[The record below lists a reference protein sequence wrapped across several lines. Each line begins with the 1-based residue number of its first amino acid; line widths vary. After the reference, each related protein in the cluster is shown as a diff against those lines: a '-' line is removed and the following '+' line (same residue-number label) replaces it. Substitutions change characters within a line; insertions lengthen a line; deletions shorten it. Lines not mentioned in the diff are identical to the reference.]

1 MEVDATLR
9 AAGFDDIRAPHANV
23 FPFVPSHGIQASR
36 LARLARVRK
45 QTMTQTLDEMERV
58 GYVQRRPDPDDG
70 RGRLVFLTPR
80 GKAVQAIGA
89 EAASQ
94 VEQRWAALTS
104 REEIDALRGS
114 LERVLDG
121 LRQADEDRDR

>member
-1 MEVDATLR
+1 
-9 AAGFDDIRAPHANV
+9 
-23 FPFVPSHGIQASR
+23 
-36 LARLARVRK
+36 
-45 QTMTQTLDEMERV
+45 MTQTLDEMERA

-80 GKAVQAIGA
+80 GEAVQAIGA
-89 EAASQ
+89 KAVSQ
-94 VEQRWAALTS
+94 VERRWAGLTG
-104 REEIDALRGS
+104 RDEIDALRGS